1 MFRTILFTQLRW
13 TRLLVV
19 GMAVVSFL
27 VPAIAW
33 WLGGM
38 SAQYPERPGAI
49 IIGFQSVGGMLML
62 VAGLGAFFVAAY
74 PWMMDAASRHVFAL
88 SLPIRWR
95 EYLAMRFGAGAL
107 TLLLPAL
114 TLYLGSLF
122 ALSMLE
128 LPATLRAY
136 PGTLALRFLAA
147 SLLAYSLTFAV
158 QYIAG
163 RRAALVIVGVV
174 VGGAVLSFGLRMFG
188 LGGALD
194 GLVSAIF
201 DFPGPFAVFTAEWKL
216 VDV

>member
-13 TRLLVV
+13 TRLLITGMSVV
-19 GMAVVSFL
+19 TFL
-27 VPAIAW
+27 IPAIAW

-38 SAQYPERPGAI
+38 SAQYPERPSAI
-49 IIGFQSVGGMLML
+49 IIGFESVGNMLML
-62 VAGLGAFFVAAY
+62 VAGLGAFFAAAY
-74 PWMMDAASRHVFAL
+74 PWMQDAASRHVFAL
-88 SLPIRWR
+88 SLPVRWR

-107 TLLLPAL
+107 TLLLPAF

-122 ALSMLE
+122 ALSMVQM
-128 LPATLRAY
+128 PATLRAY

-147 SLLAYSLTFAV
+147 TLLAYALTFAV
-158 QYIAG
+158 QYVAG
-163 RRAALVIVGVV
+163 RRAALVLVGVV
-174 VGGAVLSFGLRMFG
+174 IGGAVLSFGLKAFG

-194 GLVSAIF
+194 GIVSAIF

>member
-13 TRLLVV
+13 TRLLVI

-33 WLGGM
+33 WRGGM

-49 IIGFQSVGGMLML
+49 IIGFESVGGMLML
-62 VAGLGAFFVAAY
+62 VAALGAFFVAAY

-107 TLLLPAL
+107 TLLLPAI

-163 RRAALVIVGVV
+163 RRAAAVIVGVV
-174 VGGAVLSFGLRMFG
+174 LGGAVISFVLKMLG

-194 GLVSAIF
+194 GLISAIF